1 MVAGD
6 IVADSNHH
14 RDPAACNG
22 GGKVTS
28 VGVRMTHTDDE
39 VNCVASRITG
49 SIDNTHTWTGNTH
62 IIYVQTS

>member
-28 VGVRMTHTDDE
+28 VGVRTHTDDE

>member
-1 MVAGD
+1 MITHSTVQKVVAGD

-28 VGVRMTHTDDE
+28 VGVKITHTGHE
-39 VNCVASRITG
+39 VNCVAVRMIG
-49 SIDNTHTWTGNTH
+49 SIDNTRT
-62 IIYVQTS
+62 

>member
-28 VGVRMTHTDDE
+28 VGVKITHTGHE
-39 VNCVASRITG
+39 VNCVAVRMIG
-49 SIDNTHTWTGNTH
+49 SIDNTRT
-62 IIYVQTS
+62 